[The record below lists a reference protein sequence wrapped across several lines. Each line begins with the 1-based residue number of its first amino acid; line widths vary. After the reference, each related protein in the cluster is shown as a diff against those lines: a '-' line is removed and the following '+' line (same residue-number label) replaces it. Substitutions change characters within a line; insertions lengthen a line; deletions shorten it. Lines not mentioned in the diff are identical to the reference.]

1 VKLIYVVEPHADTA
15 ILETELLQEA
25 GFAVRIVSPDDAG
38 TAIEVGDAGLLLVT
52 AGPRD
57 GSAATR
63 LLAKANVAKVPV
75 IVTTTGRTDLDRWRS
90 AVAVLLKPFSFEELV
105 GRVRAHFAID

>member
-1 VKLIYVVEPHADTA
+1 MKPIYVVEPHVDTA
-15 ILETELLQEA
+15 ILETDLLEEA
-25 GFAVRIVSPDDAG
+25 GFAVRVVSPDDAG
-38 TAIEVGDAGLLLVT
+38 TAIETGEAGLLLIT

-57 GSAATR
+57 GTAATS
-63 LLAKANVAKVPV
+63 LLVKANVAKVPV

-105 GRVRAHFAID
+105 ARVRAHFAAG

>member
-1 VKLIYVVEPHADTA
+1 MKLIYVVEPHADTA
-15 ILETELLQEA
+15 ILETDLLEEA
-25 GFAVRIVSPDDAG
+25 GFGVRVVSPDDAG
-38 TAIEVGDAGLLLVT
+38 TAIEAGVAGLLLVT

-57 GSAATR
+57 GTAATR

-75 IVTTTGRTDLDRWRS
+75 IVTTTGPTDLARWKS

-105 GRVRAHFAID
+105 ARVRAHFAAD